1 MYDDELDRILSGG
14 ENIVPSP
21 GFVPKVM
28 GVVRREASIP
38 APIPF
43 PWHHAIPGLAIGA
56 MALIAFLIVVVIQ
69 FGRGNEVMAGPMPRV
84 FVTIAE
90 EANAVGLGW
99 TVLGLLASFV
109 PMRLIPER
117 NMKGS

>member
-1 MYDDELDRILSGG
+1 MSDDELDRILSGG

-21 GFVPKVM
+21 GFVLKVM

-43 PWHHAIPGLAIGA
+43 PWRRAIPGLAIGTT
-56 MALIAFLIVVVIQ
+56 ALITFLIIVVMQ
-69 FGRGNEVMAGPMPRV
+69 FARGNEVMAGPMPRV

-90 EANAVGLGW
+90 QANAVGLGW
-99 TVLGLLASFV
+99 TALGLLASFV
-109 PMRLIPER
+109 PMRLIR
-117 NMKGS
+117 RGI